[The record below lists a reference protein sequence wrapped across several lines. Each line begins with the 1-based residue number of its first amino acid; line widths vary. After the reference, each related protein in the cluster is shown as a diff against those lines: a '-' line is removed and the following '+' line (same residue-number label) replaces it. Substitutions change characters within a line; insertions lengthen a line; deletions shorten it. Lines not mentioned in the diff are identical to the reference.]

1 MKIRIVSMILSVIIV
16 VSLSVSCGKNGTG
29 EESTVPETAYSV
41 DSTTEAPDTEPQ
53 TVTEPEKETEPLTEP
68 STETEPETTDEETG
82 PAPED
87 TGITALLPENS
98 SEISYDLAKELLTV
112 CTGGGKS
119 QTVSLLNERGF
130 ELILAKNYEKAYS
143 DRSHTCA
150 YTVSRKETDGKRLYL
165 ITIRGTSGGEWYSNM
180 DIAPSHKNDTQY
192 AENFMLC
199 AQDIYLSVK
208 DMIDSDENSSVIVCG
223 HSRGAAAAN
232 LLGVLF
238 DEVYDRSRVY
248 VYTFATPATVRG
260 DAAEKEYE
268 NIFNFI
274 NDNDMVTHLPPVEY
288 GFSRAGK
295 DIMLPVDK
303 TEIKLLEFMS
313 ALFTLAPDIDSYYNK
328 KYSLTSQG
336 TGDDGLSVFDIMS
349 MLAGSLS
356 GGAAQLASLKDIAPE
371 SDLFKAAAAIGG
383 LSAGLAANM
392 GLEHMPSRYMT
403 LIEQLEG

>member
-1 MKIRIVSMILSVIIV
+1 
-16 VSLSVSCGKNGTG
+16 
-29 EESTVPETAYSV
+29 
-41 DSTTEAPDTEPQ
+41 
-53 TVTEPEKETEPLTEP
+53 
-68 STETEPETTDEETG
+68 
-82 PAPED
+82 
-87 TGITALLPENS
+87 
-98 SEISYDLAKELLTV
+98 
-112 CTGGGKS
+112 
-119 QTVSLLNERGF
+119 
-130 ELILAKNYEKAYS
+130 
-143 DRSHTCA
+143 
-150 YTVSRKETDGKRLYL
+150 
-165 ITIRGTSGGEWYSNM
+165 
-180 DIAPSHKNDTQY
+180 
-192 AENFMLC
+192 MLC

-208 DMIDSDENSSVIVCG
+208 DTIDSDENSSVIVCG

-403 LIEQLEG
+403 LIDQLEG